1 VAAILQYFNV
11 AGVKGR
17 LSSISDLGQFTSN
30 IEEGYV
36 ARATGPFNHWH
47 LLAAF
52 LMPILLLGVAV
63 ALERAWGIISP
74 LALTVSMGLAA
85 VALVLTLTYTVYF
98 GFVAGAIVIGVW
110 ARKAHIMAIVLVLVA
125 VAAVFLFSDQ
135 LGGRAKDQFSVSG
148 SQGRSGLL
156 PQTVQ
161 FRLNVWEQQFLPV
174 IEERPTTG
182 YGAVTP
188 SQLSWTYT
196 ESVYITMLLRGGFV
210 LLMVFCAF
218 WIALLVRSWTR
229 VHDPDPGIRLT
240 ARALAA
246 SALVLI
252 PMQAIFPYFTAPGLP
267 HVIAVLAGLAFAP
280 THETASDG
288 PRTLASGLV

>member
-1 VAAILQYFNV
+1 
-11 AGVKGR
+11 
-17 LSSISDLGQFTSN
+17 
-30 IEEGYV
+30 
-36 ARATGPFNHWH
+36 
-47 LLAAF
+47 
-52 LMPILLLGVAV
+52 MPILLLGVAV
-63 ALERAWGIISP
+63 ALERAWEIISP

-85 VALVLTLTYTVYF
+85 VGLVLTLTYTVFF

-110 ARKAHIMAIVLVLVA
+110 ARKAHIMAIVLILA
-125 VAAVFLFSDQ
+125 SVAAVYLFSDQ
-135 LGGRAKDQFSVSG
+135 LSGRARDQFSVSG
-148 SQGRSGLL
+148 SQGQSELL

-174 IEERPTTG
+174 IENKPTTG

-188 SQLSWTYT
+188 AQLSWIYT
-196 ESVYITMLLRGGFV
+196 ESVYITMLLRGGFI
-210 LLMVFCAF
+210 LLMVFSAF

-229 VHDPDPGIRLT
+229 VHDPDPGIRL
-240 ARALAA
+240 ASRALAA

-252 PMQAIFPYFTAPGLP
+252 PMHAIFPYFTAPGLP

-288 PRTLASGLV
+288 PRALASPLV